1 MSKKIDIDNIKSLCN
16 VENSELLFGISLPPK
31 YQCPEIDKIISSLRD
46 CEKEANSI
54 TKYDDVGDCQSSASD
69 IEWDLSS
76 IQSDIEKL
84 RKEIEKLRSWG
95 EEWKELAKTLIGH
108 NPNILL
114 SVVKDVLYEKVENY
128 LNETEVH

>member
-1 MSKKIDIDNIKSLCN
+1 MSKKIEIKDIKSFCN
-16 VENSELLFGISLPPK
+16 VEDSELLFGIPLPPK

-46 CEKEANSI
+46 CEKEASSI
-54 TKYDDVGDCQSSASD
+54 TKCDDIDECQSSASD

-76 IQSDIEKL
+76 IQGDVERL

-95 EEWKELAKTLIGH
+95 EEWKGLAKTLIEH

-114 SVVKDVLYEKVENY
+114 SVIEDVLHDKVKNY
-128 LNETEVH
+128 LNETKIH